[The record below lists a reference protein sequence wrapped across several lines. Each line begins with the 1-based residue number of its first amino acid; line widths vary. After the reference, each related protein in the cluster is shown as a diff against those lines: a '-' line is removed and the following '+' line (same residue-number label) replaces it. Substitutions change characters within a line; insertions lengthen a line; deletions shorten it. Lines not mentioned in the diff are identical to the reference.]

1 MLTKID
7 FIIHGSVSRFG
18 VPVIGVVVTQVTG
31 LLIEVGKW
39 KGPKMLR
46 KSML

>member
-1 MLTKID
+1 
-7 FIIHGSVSRFG
+7 
-18 VPVIGVVVTQVTG
+18 VVVTQVTG

-39 KGPKMLR
+39 KGSKMLR

>member
-1 MLTKID
+1 MLTQID

-39 KGPKMLR
+39 KGSKMLR